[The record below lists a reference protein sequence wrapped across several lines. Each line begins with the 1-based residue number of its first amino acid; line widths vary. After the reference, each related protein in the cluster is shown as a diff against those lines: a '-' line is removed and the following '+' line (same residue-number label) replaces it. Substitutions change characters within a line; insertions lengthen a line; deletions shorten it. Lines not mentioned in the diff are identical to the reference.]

1 MVHISFEIFSKFQFY
16 SPMAAALVNKIRF
29 TACGGGWQKNGKFCE
44 FGKKNGKFCEFGEE
58 KWQIG
63 RILANIYHYSP
74 KIGQKRPKY
83 A

>member
-1 MVHISFEIFSKFQFY
+1 
-16 SPMAAALVNKIRF
+16 MAAALVNKIRF
-29 TACGGGWQKNGKFCE
+29 TACGRGVAENGKFCE

-74 KIGQKRPKY
+74 KIGKNKPKY